1 LYRDFDGILKSGI
14 GPDYHVWPPQKC
26 FYLTSRP
33 YWLTLGNDFTHL
45 CANSPQPVLGTLNNM
60 DLNVVTDGEQRM
72 RITREGAVG
81 IGTDPPS
88 GAVGD
93 YRLFVEN
100 GIMCRDVLV
109 KLGAWYDDVFQ
120 PNYSL
125 MPMDEL
131 RDYLKNNSHLP
142 GIPSASEVQAKQG
155 FEVGDL
161 QTRMLKVVEEQALYI
176 LQLEEKQKALE
187 QRVRA
192 LEASQR

>member
-14 GPDYHVWPPQKC
+14 GPDYPVWPPQKC